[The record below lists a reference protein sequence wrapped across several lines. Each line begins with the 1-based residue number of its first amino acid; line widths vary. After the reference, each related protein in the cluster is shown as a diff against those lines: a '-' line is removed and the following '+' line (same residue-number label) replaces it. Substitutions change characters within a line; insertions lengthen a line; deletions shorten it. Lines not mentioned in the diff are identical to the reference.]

1 MHCIVHCQCLFK
13 RPDMCLGHRHWRLSE
28 GYKQKEVSL
37 LSTFNSLLFI
47 FPLSGVNDK
56 YVLLLQYQYI
66 TTEKGNGRKELQLL
80 GFV

>member
-37 LSTFNSLLFI
+37 LSTLNSLLLI
-47 FPLSGVNDK
+47 FHSLELVINVFSSYNISTLPR
-56 YVLLLQYQYI
+56 
-66 TTEKGNGRKELQLL
+66 RKEM
-80 GFV
+80 GGKKYNY